1 MGIHSFSTVEE
12 LIEQIEQLQK
22 ENQDLLEENDEL
34 YADNRGLKEELDH
47 LKQEY
52 DELDSRLGD
61 MEDLKTEIADERDA
75 KIDELDSLQNKYDND
90 MDVAHSGA
98 LSVIEDFQTLLD
110 FIEEHHEEVYFT
122 IRMNPDVTATYNVDE
137 YDHAR
142 SWDKRIAFGY
152 RVIEGKS

>member
-1 MGIHSFSTVEE
+1 MAIHSISTVEE

-22 ENQDLLEENDEL
+22 ENQSLLEENDEL
-34 YADNRGLKEELDH
+34 YADNRELKEELEH
-47 LKQEY
+47 SKQEY

-75 KIDELDSLQNKYDND
+75 KIDELESLQNKYDND

-122 IRMNPDVTATYNVDE
+122 IRMNPETTTNYNVDE

>member
-1 MGIHSFSTVEE
+1 MAIHSISTVEE

-22 ENQDLLEENDEL
+22 ENQSLLEENDEL
-34 YADNRGLKEELDH
+34 YADNRGLKEELEH
-47 LKQEY
+47 SKQEY

-61 MEDLKTEIADERDA
+61 MEDLKTEIADEL
-75 KIDELDSLQNKYDND
+75 ETLQNKYYND

-122 IRMNPDVTATYNVDE
+122 IRMNPETTTNYNVDE

-152 RVIEGKS
+152 KVIEGK

>member
-1 MGIHSFSTVEE
+1 MAIHSISTVEE

-22 ENQDLLEENDEL
+22 ENQSLLEENDEL
-34 YADNRGLKEELDH
+34 YADNRGLKEELEH
-47 LKQEY
+47 SKQEY

-110 FIEEHHEEVYFT
+110 FIEEHHEEAYFT
-122 IRMNPDVTATYNVDE
+122 IRMNPEPKTNYNVDE

-152 RVIEGKS
+152 KVIEGK

>member
-1 MGIHSFSTVEE
+1 MGIHSISTVEE

-22 ENQDLLEENDEL
+22 ENQSLLEENDEL

-61 MEDLKTEIADERDA
+61 MEDLKTEIADEL
-75 KIDELDSLQNKYDND
+75 ESLQNKYDND